1 MAEKKYPTSK
11 ITFQGIGKL
20 KGIDGYTAPVVIYGC
35 TDPVADNYDSTA
47 NTDDGSCTYTIYGCM
62 DEFTNGVL
70 NINYNP
76 LANTPDPNNPCIP
89 QVFGCMDDGDPSN
102 YQSNRPTDWP
112 ANDEA
117 ANYDATLGV
126 NTSDGSCTY
135 WVYGCT
141 DDTAL
146 NYDILAT
153 KDDGSCI
160 PVVNG
165 CMDDGYCT
173 DNPDHFDPNS
183 TDFISSSY
191 HLCED
196 ASGASYNSPYPE
208 LPELTVT
215 SQQVTNGF
223 INPLTGILGIVG
235 EIYQNYAAAIPSMN
249 YDAAA
254 NVDDASCNYSGCTD
268 ATAANYNALAQIDD
282 GSCTYSTVYGC
293 TVLGACNYDSNATHN
308 QVSSTDTSDPCIY
321 QDGCTDPAAFNYD
334 SNAVCDDGSCITT
347 LPNNNIPI
355 CDILKIYHSGTTAN
369 WLNNGSNQ
377 KLHLSANSASGSY
390 PPKTI
395 QISIDYGTTEPN
407 GDPTITSKDFPE
419 EDFLNGSS
427 AWHTYSNAP
436 SNALAL
442 EMPRETGTLSCTY
455 TFNWENGNG
464 GTVIHTEVV
473 TSQQQPNVDHDIVN
487 GCLSNISSNYQLYS
501 EINYDGVLQ
510 VDSNG
515 NLLFPYQTQANPVAN
530 WQSTSV
536 SPSGNISSDCIGA
549 VNGCMDTAAINYFA
563 GANYNSG
570 DYGGVEMCIYVGCT
584 DDGTNPNFPGRPP
597 NAQSGPANNY
607 DPNAGLD
614 DGSCT
619 WSIPQ
624 AFNLVT
630 PDIVVL
636 NNTTNSFIL
645 RAPTLTGSGI
655 TLAPISGV
663 YSHSIRI
670 NLATTMSAYR
680 DPALYTPGTF
690 PNEPYTTT
698 FEYAEGSGTQTQ
710 FPLISTYQGNTS
722 LGLNV
727 VFSSNIDSIGNFQ
740 VFLPQQQPLDSSAIN
755 TALNESLN
763 TTVLNNGAST
773 PNTSAI
779 FQNPSDIFTDVP
791 GYGFAQ
797 LNLEGNIPVQAD
809 YGSPGA
815 NVVVAHIPLSGHL
828 LGLNQLITGGT
839 TFNYGPGPWYYVFRV
854 ATTDSIGDTEAMI
867 YWVKTSVGNPP
878 ETGSFLYF

>member
-35 TDPVADNYDSTA
+35 TDPAADNYDSTA

-196 ASGASYNSPYPE
+196 SSGTSYNSPYPE

-215 SQQVTNGF
+215 SQQVTSGF

-282 GSCTYSTVYGC
+282 GSCTYSAVYGC
-293 TVLGACNYDSNATHN
+293 TVLGACNYDANATHN

-334 SNAVCDDGSCITT
+334 SSAVCDDGSCITA

-355 CDILKIYHSGTTAN
+355 CDILKIYHSGTNAN

-377 KLHLSANSASGSY
+377 KLYLSANSASGSY

-473 TSQQQPNVDHDIVN
+473 TSQQQPNVDYDIVA
-487 GCLSNISSNYQLYS
+487 GCLSNVSSNYQLYS
-501 EINYDGVLQ
+501 ELNYAGVLQ

-530 WQSTSV
+530 WQSTFV
-536 SPSGNISSDCIGA
+536 DLSGNIGSSCIGA

-563 GANYNSG
+563 GANYNDG
-570 DYGGVEMCIYVGCT
+570 DYGGIEQCIYVGCT

-607 DPNAGLD
+607 DPNAGID

-624 AFNLVT
+624 AFNPVT
-630 PDIVVL
+630 PDIYL
-636 NNTTNSFIL
+636 IAQTDPAFEIEHI
-645 RAPTLTGSGI
+645 PTGYI
-655 TLAPISGV
+655 QNQIYNPNPV
-663 YSHSIRI
+663 YCFSIYI
-670 NLATTMSAYR
+670 NLPTTMSAHR
-680 DPALYTPGTF
+680 QPASGGNA
-690 PNEPYTTT
+690 NEPYTTT
-698 FEYAEGSGTQTQ
+698 FEYSLGSGQ
-710 FPLISTYQGNTS
+710 PATYSFSNSLFNNSGPGGSYQYAGAGWTGVVNSGIADYQLTNGGPQGSRTS
-722 LGLNV
+722 V
-727 VFSSNIDSIGNFQ
+727 EI
-740 VFLPQQQPLDSSAIN
+740 
-755 TALNESLN
+755 SLN
-763 TTVLNNGAST
+763 QTIGTSISNSSINPPNS
-773 PNTSAI
+773 NTSAI
-779 FQNPSDIFTDVP
+779 FNNPSTFQSVTPPFTGYQVNLQGFDPVP
-791 GYGFAQ
+791 AELAGGPTTT
-797 LNLEGNIPVQAD
+797 LI
-809 YGSPGA
+809 
-815 NVVVAHIPLSGHL
+815 AHIPYGILQTHHSGGV
-828 LGLNQLITGGT
+828 GLA
-839 TFNYGPGPWYYVFRV
+839 YAFRV
-854 ATTDSIGDTEAMI
+854 TTEDSIGNKERTIIGLFIGHYGAFNLTT
-867 YWVKTSVGNPP
+867 WTPN
-878 ETGSFLYF
+878 